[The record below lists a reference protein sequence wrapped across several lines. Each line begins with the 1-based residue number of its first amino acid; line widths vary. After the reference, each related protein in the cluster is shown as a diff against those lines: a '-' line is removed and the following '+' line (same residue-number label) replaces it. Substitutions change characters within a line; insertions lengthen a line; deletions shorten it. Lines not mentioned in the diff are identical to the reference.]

1 MLDPFYCTLAVLIVH
16 LKESISQIDKPFIKV
31 QRKGSPHTCYLPI
44 SLVQT
49 YENFLACLQHTFHN
63 PSFITPEVVTFEGVL
78 ISDAWAYKQHLTP
91 GLHLIIYFPL
101 AITGDSPSSEAHVEE
116 GPLSLEW
123 VQDLGSP
130 FTNAEEGGSPLQSST
145 VDPAQ
150 IALTSVHP
158 HADMHHRFQKRTR
171 RAEKALHFQ
180 PPSLSFYPL
189 SKVPIAVTFAN
200 SLIRKSA
207 YCSIKPE
214 DNGEVSAEQAS
225 GWSATPISHTSS
237 IFDSIPRL
245 RALDRSWLSRN
256 ENRGN
261 SSAPQTW
268 SYGEPILPR
277 PLSEGT
283 FPLTTFDIFAQG
295 SRRQIVCSVAW
306 DAIAHPSGKIS
317 LANGHQQQS
326 EISWDLGDVINSKVS
341 ATARRVHW
349 VNYAPPSK
357 FVGNQ
362 CNESLQNDTL
372 QYTKFTSSS
381 AVSRRRSGRF
391 WMLHPPRL
399 LPTAFFPTESQMGP
413 EDIHFHVPEPSQL
426 LGFFKRAYRALGF
439 PEGKVVEITH
449 HWRNLIPR
457 IEARSPNG
465 VVVKFLTHKE
475 VSKIFPVEIEP
486 MPADFLRAFAV
497 VWTLRSNIEWKME
510 HYGAEEVKLRKVV
523 EGIWSHGKGPLGV
536 SLDGFKVFE
545 WGGLLAPYEEE
556 EVFEDKGDVDESES
570 GSGSETA
577 SDRTIRATSSS
588 SFGEEDAL
596 MEDVSDCTEAD
607 EEPDTLMGNDVD
619 AVVLGEE
626 SMYIVMRS

>member
-1 MLDPFYCTLAVLIVH
+1 MSYPYGSSGQSVRRQMMSFFVPTESTSNWGSESLLPEEASQDSSSQDRQQLLQVAVKIAKTTHQFTNFSAIV
-16 LKESISQIDKPFIKV
+16 ISVVGQ
-31 QRKGSPHTCYLPI
+31 
-44 SLVQT
+44 
-49 YENFLACLQHTFHN
+49 NFLACLQHTFHN
-63 PSFITPEVVTFEGVL
+63 PSFITPEIVTFEGIL
-78 ISDAWAYKQHLTP
+78 ISDAWAYRQHLTP

-101 AITGDSPSSEAHVEE
+101 AIPGDSPAQAEE

-130 FTNAEEGGSPLQSST
+130 FTNIEEGGSPSQSST

-150 IALTSVHP
+150 IALTSIHP
-158 HADMHHRFQKRTR
+158 HTDMHHRIRERTR
-171 RAEKALHFQ
+171 RAEKPLHFQ

-200 SLIRKSA
+200 SLIRKAA

-214 DNGEVSAEQAS
+214 DNGEVSAEQAA
-225 GWSATPISHTSS
+225 GWSATPTSHSSS
-237 IFDSIPRL
+237 IFYSIPRL

-256 ENRGN
+256 ENGGD

-306 DAIAHPSGKIS
+306 DAMAHPSGKIS
-317 LANGHQQQS
+317 LADGHQQQS

-341 ATARRVHW
+341 AAARRVHW
-349 VNYAPPSK
+349 VNYVPPGK

-362 CNESLQNDTL
+362 RDESLQNDTL

-399 LPTAFFPTESQMGP
+399 LPTAFFPTESQMGS
-413 EDIHFHVPEPSQL
+413 EDIHFHVPQPSQL
-426 LGFFKRAYRALGF
+426 LDFFSRAYRALGF
-439 PEGKVVEITH
+439 PEGKGI
-449 HWRNLIPR
+449 
-457 IEARSPNG
+457 RSR
-465 VVVKFLTHKE
+465 LDI
-475 VSKIFPVEIEP
+475 KIDLKWE
-486 MPADFLRAFAV
+486 R
-497 VWTLRSNIEWKME
+497 E

-523 EGIWSHGKGPLGV
+523 EGICSRGKGPLGV
-536 SLDGFKVFE
+536 SLDGFKVYE

-556 EVFEDKGDVDESES
+556 EVFEDKDDDDESES
-570 GSGSETA
+570 ESGSETA
-577 SDRTIRATSSS
+577 SDRTIRATSPPSL
-588 SFGEEDAL
+588 GEEDAL
-596 MEDVSDCTEAD
+596 MEDVSDYTEAD
-607 EEPDTLMGNDVD
+607 EESDTLMGNDVD

-626 SMYIVMRS
+626 GEEFMA

>member
-1 MLDPFYCTLAVLIVH
+1 VV
-16 LKESISQIDKPFIKV
+16 KV
-31 QRKGSPHTCYLPI
+31 TNFSVIAIYVVGQ
-44 SLVQT
+44 
-49 YENFLACLQHTFHN
+49 NFLACLQHTFHN
-63 PSFITPEVVTFEGVL
+63 PTFIIPEIVTFEGIL
-78 ISDAWAYKQHLTP
+78 ISDVWTYRQHLTP

-101 AITGDSPSSEAHVEE
+101 AIPGDTLSSEALAEE
-116 GPLSLEW
+116 RPLSLEW

-130 FTNAEEGGSPLQSST
+130 FTNVDEGGSPSQPLT

-150 IALTSVHP
+150 IALTSIHP
-158 HADMHHRFQKRTR
+158 HADMHHRIRKRTR
-171 RAEKALHFQ
+171 RAEKPLHFQ

-200 SLIRKSA
+200 SLIRKAA

-225 GWSATPISHTSS
+225 GRAATPSSHTAS
-237 IFDSIPRL
+237 IFDIIPWL
-245 RALDRSWLSRN
+245 RALDRSWLSGN
-256 ENRGN
+256 ENGGG
-261 SSAPQTW
+261 SSAPQPRDTW

-277 PLSEGT
+277 PLPEGT
-283 FPLTTFDIFAQG
+283 FPLTTFDVFAQG

-306 DAIAHPSGKIS
+306 DAMAHPSGKIS
-317 LANGHQQQS
+317 LENGHQQQS
-326 EISWDLGDVINSKVS
+326 EISWDLGDVANPKVS
-341 ATARRVHW
+341 AAARRVHW

-357 FVGNQ
+357 LVGNQ
-362 CNESLQNDTL
+362 CDESLQNDTL

-381 AVSRRRSGRF
+381 AASRRKSGRF

-399 LPTAFFPTESQMGP
+399 LPTAFFPTERQMGP
-413 EDIHFHVPEPSQL
+413 EDIHFHVPQPSQL
-426 LGFFKRAYRALGF
+426 LDFLPRAYRAFGF
-439 PEGKVVEITH
+439 PEGKVIEITH
-449 HWRNLIPR
+449 YWRNLIPT

-497 VWTLRSNIEWKME
+497 VWTLRSDTAWELE
-510 HYGAEEVKLRKVV
+510 HPEAEEVKLRKVA
-523 EGIWSHGKGPLGV
+523 EGVFSHGKGPLGV

-545 WGGLLAPYEEE
+545 WGGLLAPYEEGE
-556 EVFEDKGDVDESES
+556 IIEDKNDDDGSES
-570 GSGSETA
+570 GSGSDTA
-577 SDRTIRATSSS
+577 SDRTIRAASSP

-596 MEDVSDCTEAD
+596 MEDVSVSTEAD
-607 EEPDTLMGNDVD
+607 EEPDTPMGNDVD

-626 SMYIVMRS
+626 GMYIVMRS